1 MSNTL
6 LSGFGTLVTLLA
18 LTGFSVYQLDK
29 TAAEAHGPEGAPPS
43 VPVDQTDGSPG
54 AA

>member
-6 LSGFGTLVTLLA
+6 LAGFGTLVTLLA
-18 LTGFSVYQLDK
+18 LAGFSVYQLDK
-29 TAAEAHGPEGAPPS
+29 TAAEAHGP
-43 VPVDQTDGSPG
+43 DGSRPSLPVEQADHTHG